1 MPLLMRKGTMYG
13 SMSPARFACITP
25 VWREKPK
32 LLSTLFPSRIA
43 QMEQLPPRWQEMTL
57 SALPSFTACWAM
69 YPWDAP

>member
-57 SALPSFTACWAM
+57 SALPSFAACWAM